1 MKLNQRFEIKFNLST
16 LQEVQFELWMLR
28 AGAKKKFSDRIVNS
42 VYFDTPLLHSAC
54 ENLSG
59 DSERQ
64 KRRVRWYNPVGKV
77 NRDIP
82 AILTLE
88 LKNKQDRLGSKK
100 SIQLKSKSISE
111 NRWSSGE
118 FNRELCR
125 ACVNAGDSSIL
136 TNPLIPTLKITYRR
150 SYYEFGDFPGR
161 ITIDRQIRAILINN
175 HSMPKSDIINVWEK
189 VIGEIKFAPDFQGH
203 VVRRLNSLHLM
214 PSRHSKYLAGLA
226 SYGLV
231 QYI

>member
-1 MKLNQRFEIKFNLST
+1 M
-16 LQEVQFELWMLR
+16 
-28 AGAKKKFSDRIVNS
+28 
-42 VYFDTPLLHSAC
+42 
-54 ENLSG
+54 
-59 DSERQ
+59 
-64 KRRVRWYNPVGKV
+64 GKV

-111 NRWSSGE
+111 IRWSSGE

-161 ITIDRQIRAILINN
+161 ITIDRQDSSNLNQQSFDA
-175 HSMPKSDIINVWEK
+175 EK
-189 VIGEIKFAPDFQGH
+189 
-203 VVRRLNSLHLM
+203 
-214 PSRHSKYLAGLA
+214 
-226 SYGLV
+226 
-231 QYI
+231 